1 MKKHICFIYLFLWCI
16 YYLQGVVYASG
27 GLISRVL
34 LLILLLI
41 TVYYFFYAHEKYRLP
56 KVLSVLSILVLIWT
70 LYGGAYIL
78 TGSSG
83 RSYLYL
89 KKIYISLLPVF
100 PIYVFT
106 KQGKLTL
113 PILQKWGVVFLVM
126 CILQYYRYRS
136 EELGLIYG
144 ETDIGDELT
153 NNAGYTMLSL
163 IPLIP
168 VYNKK
173 PLLQYV
179 LIGIISY
186 FVISSMKRGAI
197 LIAAI
202 SFIWF
207 IYISYKTNRL
217 SSKQIW
223 RGLLLIVLLV
233 AGFFVVQNLL
243 LTSDYFN
250 YRIEQTREGNSSA
263 RDIIYGKFFN
273 YFIYENDV
281 ATFLFGNGADFT
293 RKHLG
298 TFAHNDWLEIAINN
312 GLWMVI
318 IYLVYWIRFAG
329 TVKRY
334 KKNTLL
340 FQIVGLFFLNYFL
353 RTIISMSY
361 SSVLVYASVP
371 LGYALAFYGGN
382 SIAPLD
388 ENINNQQ

>member
-27 GLISRVL
+27 SLISRLL

-41 TVYYFFYAHEKYRLP
+41 TIYYFFYAHEKYRLP

-70 LYGGAYIL
+70 LYGGALIL
-78 TGSSG
+78 TGSSS

-89 KKIYISLLPVF
+89 KSIYISLLPVF

-113 PILQKWGVVFLVM
+113 PIIQKWGVVFLIM

-144 ETDIGDELT
+144 EADTGEELT
-153 NNAGYTMLSL
+153 NNGGYTLLSL

-173 PLLQYV
+173 PLLQYIF
-179 LIGIISY
+179 IGIISY

-202 SFIWF
+202 SLIWF

-223 RGLLLIVLLV
+223 RGLLLILLLV

-250 YRIEQTREGNSSA
+250 YRIEQTREGDSST
-263 RDIIYGKFFN
+263 RDIIYGNLFN
-273 YFIYENDV
+273 YFIYKNDV
-281 ATFLFGNGADFT
+281 ATFLFGNGANFT
-293 RKHLG
+293 MKKWG
-298 TFAHNDWLEIAINN
+298 GYAHNDWLEIAINN

-318 IYLVYWIRFAG
+318 LYLVYWIRFVG
-329 TVKRY
+329 TIKES

-340 FQIVGLFFLNYFL
+340 FQILGLFFLNYFL
-353 RTIISMSY
+353 RTFISMSY
-361 SSVLVYASVP
+361 SSILVYAAVP
-371 LGYALAFYGGN
+371 LGYALAYYGV
-382 SIAPLD
+382 A
-388 ENINNQQ
+388 NQDLLEDK